1 VAVYGGPVRRLGVI
15 LALLVALGT
24 AGYLDREHTR
34 SVSSRASADS
44 WWCRHRQIRCTGFD
58 EAAYYRRWEWRE
70 RGYAAGALLLVS
82 AAALTGARGLGLR
95 P

>member
-1 VAVYGGPVRRLGVI
+1 MRRLGVI
-15 LALLVALGT
+15 LALLVALGV

-58 EAAYYRRWEWRE
+58 QAAHYRHWEWRE
-70 RGYAAGALLLVS
+70 RGYAAGAALLLT
-82 AAALTGARGLGLR
+82 AGALTGARRLRLR